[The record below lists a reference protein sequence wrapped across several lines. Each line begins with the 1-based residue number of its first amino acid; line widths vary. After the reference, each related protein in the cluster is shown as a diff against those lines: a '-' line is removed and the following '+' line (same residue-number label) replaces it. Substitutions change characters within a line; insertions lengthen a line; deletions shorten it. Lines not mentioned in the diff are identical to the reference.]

1 MIEPELI
8 ERLTRP
14 VFRLGAERVFL
25 LACCKQVLATVIEP
39 TKTECSKCGGKL
51 EVTVVP
57 RPEST

>member
-14 VFRLGAERVFL
+14 VFRLGADQVFL
-25 LACCKQVLATVIEP
+25 LACCKQVLATVVQP
-39 TKTECSKCGGKL
+39 KATECSKCGGKL